1 MKSVFAAVF
10 LGACSAAFG
19 EQTNP
24 ISKVLDLLGELES
37 KIIKDGEAEAK
48 AYKEYFEWCDETSKN
63 GQYAIETAEKEV
75 AKLGAKIDELTS
87 NAAVATDKIA
97 DLAGSI
103 ATSETELQNAT
114 TIREKEE
121 AEFKTGEAELM
132 DSIDALD
139 RATAILEKEVSK
151 NPAALMQVSDKIG
164 AAGMI
169 QAISAVLDA
178 AAFPGSDQKKLV
190 AFVQSQQGAEDEDP
204 ELGAPAAAAYK
215 SKGGSIV
222 EVLEDLKEKA
232 DGQLAD
238 LRKAENTNAHNFE
251 MLKQSLE
258 DQLSADNKDM
268 EEETAAKAAA
278 EEAKAV
284 ASGDLEVA
292 SKESANSKEA
302 LEAGKTSCM
311 TVASDHEATVTSR
324 SDELAALNKAKEVL
338 KETSGGAVSQSY
350 SFLQMESRA
359 DLKRSEVVTL
369 VKKLAKTSHSPA
381 LAQLASRI
389 AAVVKFGAAGGADV
403 FEKIRGL
410 ITDMIAKLEKEM
422 TEEADEEA
430 YCNEQMSKT
439 GTKKAELEDDV
450 AKLTTK
456 IDQAT
461 AKSAQLKE
469 DVQEIENELAALA
482 KASAEMDKL
491 RMQTHADYEMAK
503 ADLELGLSGV
513 RKALQVLREYYGG
526 EGTAA
531 LVQSDAQFASMMQ
544 QQQPA
549 MPEHHSKAAGAGGG
563 IVGMLEVVESDFAT
577 NLAKEESE
585 EADAQSDYEKMTEE
599 NKITKLSKE
608 KDVEYKTKESKSL
621 DQTIAELSGDRDTTS
636 SELAAVDEYLATIKD
651 RCIAKPEPYE
661 ERAARR
667 DSEIAGLKNALSVL
681 ENEAA
686 FVQRRAGRRSFRGTA
701 GVLAAR

>member
-359 DLKRSEVVTL
+359 DLKRSEVVTM
-369 VKKLAKTSHSPA
+369 VKQLAKLHHSVA

-389 AAVVKFGAAGGADV
+389 AAVVKYGAMGGDGPFGKV
-403 FEKIRGL
+403 KSL
-410 ITDMIAKLEKEM
+410 ITDMIFKLEKEM
-422 TEEADEEA
+422 TEEASEKE
-430 YCNEQMSKT
+430 YCDEQMSKT
-439 GTKKAELEDDV
+439 ETKKADLEDDV
-450 AKLTTK
+450 AKMTSK
-456 IDQAT
+456 IDQA
-461 AKSAQLKE
+461 ASKSAELKAQ
-469 DVQEIENELAALA
+469 VQELQAELAALA
-482 KASAEMDKL
+482 KESASMDKI
-491 RMQTHADYEMAK
+491 RQETHADYEQAK

-513 RKALQVLREYYGG
+513 RKALQVLRDYYGG
-526 EGTAA
+526 GAA
-531 LVQSDAQFASMMQ
+531 AAAMIQDDGMLSSLM
-544 QQQPA
+544 QQPA
-549 MPEHHSKAAGAGGG
+549 VPEHHSKASGAGGSILG
-563 IVGMLEVVESDFAT
+563 ILEVVESDFAK
-577 NLAKEESE
+577 NLATEETE
-585 EADAQSDYEKMTEE
+585 EEDAQAGYEKITQE
-599 NKITKLSKE
+599 NKIVKTTKEQDE
-608 KDVEYKTKESKSL
+608 KYKTQESKSL
-621 DQTIAELSGDRDTTS
+621 DQTAAEISSDRETTNT
-636 SELAAVDEYLATIKD
+636 ELAAVNEYYSKIKD
-651 RCIAKPEPYE
+651 RCIAKPETYE
-661 ERAARR
+661 DRTARR
-667 DSEIAGLKNALSVL
+667 DAEINGLKEALAVL
-681 ENEAA
+681 EDETA
-686 FVQRRAGRRSFRGTA
+686 FVQRKHRSFRGSALTPN
-701 GVLAAR
+701 

>member
-1 MKSVFAAVF
+1 MKTVFAAVF

-48 AYKEYFEWCDETSKN
+48 AYKEYFEWCDDTSKN
-63 GQYAIETAEKEV
+63 GQYAIESAEKEV

-132 DSIDALD
+132 DSVDALD
-139 RATAILEKEVSK
+139 RATAILQKEVSK
-151 NPAALMQVSDKIG
+151 NPAALMQVSDRIG

-190 AFVQSQQGAEDEDP
+190 AFVQSQQGAEDEDT

-215 SKGGSIV
+215 SQGGSIV

-232 DGQLAD
+232 AGQLAD
-238 LRKAENTNAHNFE
+238 LRKAENTNTQNFE

-268 EEETAAKAAA
+268 EEEKAAKAAA

-292 SKESANSKEA
+292 SKELANSKEA
-302 LEAGKTSCM
+302 LETGKTSCM

-324 SDELAALNKAKEVL
+324 SEELAALNKAKEVL

-350 SFLQMESRA
+350 SFLQMESRT

-369 VKKLAKTSHSPA
+369 VKKLAKISHSTA

-389 AAVVKFGAAGGADV
+389 AAVVKFGAGGGADV

-422 TEEADEEA
+422 HEEAGEKA
-430 YCNEQMSKT
+430 YCDEQMSKT
-439 GTKKAELEDDV
+439 GTKKAELDDDV

-456 IDQAT
+456 IDQST
-461 AKSAQLKE
+461 AKSAQLTE

-491 RMQTHADYEMAK
+491 RMATHADYEMAK

-549 MPEHHSKAAGAGGG
+549 MPEHHSNAGGAGGS

-585 EADAQSDYEKMTEE
+585 EADAQSVYEKMTEE
-599 NKITKLSKE
+599 NKITKVSKE

-621 DQTIAELSGDRDTTS
+621 DQTIAEISSDRETTNT
-636 SELAAVDEYLATIKD
+636 ELAAVSDYYSKIKD
-651 RCIAKPEPYE
+651 RCIAKPETYE
-661 ERAARR
+661 DRTARR
-667 DSEIAGLKNALSVL
+667 DAEIKGLKEALAVL
-681 ENEAA
+681 EDETA
-686 FVQRRAGRRSFRGTA
+686 FVQRKHHSFRGSALTPN
-701 GVLAAR
+701 

>member
-359 DLKRSEVVTL
+359 DLKRSEVVTM
-369 VKKLAKTSHSPA
+369 VKQLAKLHHSVA

-389 AAVVKFGAAGGADV
+389 AAVVKYGAMGGDGPFGKV
-403 FEKIRGL
+403 KSL
-410 ITDMIAKLEKEM
+410 ITDMIFKLEKEM
-422 TEEADEEA
+422 TEEASEKE
-430 YCNEQMSKT
+430 YCDEQMSKT
-439 GTKKAELEDDV
+439 ETKKADLEDDV
-450 AKLTTK
+450 AKMTSK
-456 IDQAT
+456 IDQA
-461 AKSAQLKE
+461 ASKSAELKAQ
-469 DVQEIENELAALA
+469 VQELQAELAALA
-482 KASAEMDKL
+482 KESASMDNI
-491 RMQTHADYEMAK
+491 RQETHADYEQAK

-526 EGTAA
+526 GAA
-531 LVQSDAQFASMMQ
+531 AAAMIQDDGMLSSLM
-544 QQQPA
+544 QQPA
-549 MPEHHSKAAGAGGG
+549 VPEHHSKASGAGGSILG
-563 IVGMLEVVESDFAT
+563 ILEVVESDFAK
-577 NLAKEESE
+577 NLATEETE
-585 EADAQSDYEKMTEE
+585 EEDAQAGYEKITQE
-599 NKITKLSKE
+599 NKIVKTTKEQDE
-608 KDVEYKTKESKSL
+608 KYKTQESKSL
-621 DQTIAELSGDRDTTS
+621 DQTAAEISSDRETTNT
-636 SELAAVDEYLATIKD
+636 ELAAVNEYYSKIKD
-651 RCIAKPEPYE
+651 RCIAKPETYE
-661 ERAARR
+661 DRTARR
-667 DSEIAGLKNALSVL
+667 DAEINGLKEALAVL
-681 ENEAA
+681 EDETA
-686 FVQRRAGRRSFRGTA
+686 FVQRKHRSFRGSALTPN
-701 GVLAAR
+701 